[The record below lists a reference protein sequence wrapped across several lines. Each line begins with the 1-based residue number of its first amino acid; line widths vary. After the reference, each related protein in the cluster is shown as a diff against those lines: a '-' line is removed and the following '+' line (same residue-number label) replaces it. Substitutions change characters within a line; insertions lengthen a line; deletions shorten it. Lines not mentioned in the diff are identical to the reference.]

1 MKQYKYTLK
10 TIYIVYYIDNDGS
23 KYLELIT
30 NDLQEWLKE
39 TKTQNLD
46 NFKIEKTYLTQY

>member
-10 TIYIVYYIDNDGS
+10 TIYVVYYIDDEGY
-23 KYLELIT
+23 KHLEIIT
-30 NDLQEWLKE
+30 NDLQEWIKE
-39 TKTQNLD
+39 TKIQNLD